1 VTLAA
6 ALPPLTGGT
15 VARHWAVE
23 PVLLVAVLL
32 AGAAYL
38 LGVRAV
44 RRRGERWS
52 VLPMVVFLVGG
63 LGGAVATTM
72 GVLDAYHGR
81 LFWAYCLRLGLLVTV
96 VPGLLAAGRP
106 VTLLRATAGPR
117 LRPRLDAVL
126 DGRLWQGLGSPL
138 FAPILAPM
146 LVAGV
151 LFSPVFEATLRHDVL
166 DQLVMLA
173 VLAAATLIILPV
185 FGEGTETTSLSIG
198 VGVLVGIGELVLDA
212 LPGLAVR
219 LRGDLLAGSY
229 WSAVPRGWGPSV
241 VRDQHLGGNILWIL
255 AELVDLPFLA
265 VLAVRWV
272 RADAREAAVIDR
284 RLDRTVGG
292 EGPELQ
298 EPWWVTEQ
306 PGRYA
311 PPPGSDI

>member
-1 VTLAA
+1 MILAA

-23 PVLLVAVLL
+23 PVLVVAVLL

-38 LGVRAV
+38 MGVRAV
-44 RRRGERWS
+44 RRRGERWP
-52 VLPMVVFLVGG
+52 VIPVVVFLVGG
-63 LGGAVATTM
+63 LGGVVVTTM

-81 LFWAYCLRLGLLVTV
+81 LFWAYCLRLGLLTTV

-106 VTLLRATAGPR
+106 VTLLRAVAGPR

-126 DGRLWQGLGSPL
+126 DGRLWQSLGSPL
-138 FAPILAPM
+138 VAPVVVPIL
-146 LVAGV
+146 VACV
-151 LFSPVFEATLRHDVL
+151 LFTPVFGATLRHDAL
-166 DQLVMLA
+166 DQVVML
-173 VLAAATLIILPV
+173 VVVCAATLVMLPV
-185 FGEGTETTSLSIG
+185 FGEGTEASSLSIG

-212 LPGLAVR
+212 LPGLGVR

-241 VRDQHLGGNILWIL
+241 TRDQHLGGNILWIL
-255 AELVDLPFLA
+255 AELVDLPFLG
-265 VLAVRWV
+265 VLAIRWV

-292 EGPELQ
+292 QGPELQ
-298 EPWWVTEQ
+298 VPWWVTEQ

-311 PPPGSDI
+311 PPPGPDT